1 MNGQF
6 GDLLKLNPVYFPSKL
21 FLTLSR
27 HFMMFSNI
35 KRFPVL
41 TGQTERYFFSSS
53 SFSIGNY
60 DVTLTSS

>member
-41 TGQTERYFFSSS
+41 TGQTERYFFSPP
-53 SFSIGNY
+53 
-60 DVTLTSS
+60 